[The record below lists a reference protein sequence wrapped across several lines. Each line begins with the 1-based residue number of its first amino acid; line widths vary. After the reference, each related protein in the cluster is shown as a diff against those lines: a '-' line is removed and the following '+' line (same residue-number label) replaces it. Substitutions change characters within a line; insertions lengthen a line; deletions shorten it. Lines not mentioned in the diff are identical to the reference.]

1 MTQALTLRPA
11 QARVLAYTGGPLAIS
26 AVPGAGK
33 TFTLTQL
40 AAKLIAEDGVDPA
53 QILILTYMRSAAREF
68 KRRIAQALATRGR
81 TAYGLQAMTIHA
93 FCLAVVRDATGPAA
107 EDVERLT
114 VLSEPERVRMMM
126 DGLELYLAQ
135 PGALAGWRAR
145 YGEADGDRWADPKQ
159 ATYRAALKALA
170 AAKSRGLGV
179 EAVEAILGP
188 RQPELAFLV
197 RHYETQRAR
206 FGTLDFD
213 DLVGRAIATLRRD
226 EALRAH
232 HQRRWRWVLED
243 EAQDSTPTQHELLQL
258 LVDPAWGGSGN
269 LVRVG
274 DGNQA
279 ILTSFTFNDPRF
291 FRAFCEELG
300 PAGRH
305 VAMDESSRSAPE
317 VLALA
322 NHLVA
327 HVQAHHPD
335 VEVQRA
341 FQRLDIRPATAG
353 KPNPQATAPPS
364 WTVYESKDEERAG
377 VLMHVRELLRRQP
390 EARPAVLL
398 FSNTQAGEYL
408 QVAQAMGIPVGS
420 GDAGAADGEVVL
432 RLLADACRFLALPE
446 TKPQALF
453 SRLLR
458 AWAALRAAPWLDE
471 AASRQWLAGVPLEA
485 LMYPAAGLPPA
496 RPAALAP
503 ADYALVLE
511 LAATLRRLLQARHL
525 PPDELL
531 PTVAQQLVP
540 DPAAP
545 ALAARVV
552 TIARRHVTA
561 WDDPPLALAAE
572 LERLVQAGQG
582 RDLGRPAGEVAP
594 RRPGVLEVLT
604 LHRSKGAEFDA
615 VWLPALG
622 FYSRAG
628 TFFPWSLDH
637 VTLRDQEGFEA
648 EHALLHAD
656 DAEPPTLAQARLTAQ
671 RLLVAERLR
680 LLYVGITRAERELH
694 LSCHGGQAPPH
705 ILALA
710 ERCGRREP

>member
-1 MTQALTLRPA
+1 MTQPLVLRPA

-40 AAKLIAEDGVDPA
+40 ATKLIAEDGVDPA

-68 KRRIAQALATRGR
+68 KRRITAALAAHGR
-81 TAYGLQAMTIHA
+81 TGYGLQAMTIHA
-93 FCLAVVRDATGPAA
+93 FCLAIVQDVTAPDG
-107 EDVERLT
+107 EDSGRLA
-114 VLSEPERVRMMM
+114 VLSEPERVRLLME
-126 DGLELYLAQ
+126 GLEEHLAR
-135 PGALAGWRAR
+135 PGAMAGWRAR

-170 AAKSRGLGV
+170 AAKSCGLGV
-179 EAVEAILGP
+179 EAVEAILAP

-197 RHYETQRAR
+197 RHYETRRAEL
-206 FGTLDFD
+206 GAMDFD
-213 DLVGRAIATLRRD
+213 DLVARAIATLRRD

-243 EAQDSTPTQHELLQL
+243 EAQDSTPMQHELLQL

-279 ILTSFTFNDPRF
+279 IMTSFTFNDPRF
-291 FRAFCEELG
+291 FRAFCDGLE
-300 PAGRH
+300 ASGRH
-305 VAMDESSRSAPE
+305 VGMDESSRSAPE

-322 NHLVA
+322 NHLVTHVA
-327 HVQAHHPD
+327 HHHPD

-341 FQRLDIRPATAG
+341 FRRLDIRPATAG
-353 KPNPQATAPPS
+353 KPNPQATSPPT
-364 WTVYESKDEERAG
+364 WTAYATKDEERAT
-377 VLMHVRELLRRQP
+377 VLMQVRDMLSRNP

-398 FSNTQAGEYL
+398 FSNPQTREYL
-408 QVAQAMGIPVGS
+408 EAAQAMGIPTGE
-420 GDAGAADGEVVL
+420 GDANAADGAEVL
-432 RLLADACRFLALPE
+432 RLLADAMQFLALPE
-446 TKPQALF
+446 ERPQPLF
-453 SRLLR
+453 ARLLG
-458 AWAALRAAPWLDE
+458 AWAGLRAATWVDE
-471 AASRQWLAGVPLEA
+471 AATRRWLASVPLET
-485 LMYPAAGLPPA
+485 LMYPDAGLPPA
-496 RPAALAP
+496 RPPQLAAT
-503 ADYALVLE
+503 DYALVLE
-511 LAATLRRLLQARHL
+511 LAVTLRRLLAARHL

-540 DPAAP
+540 DPGAP

-552 TIARRHVTA
+552 TIARRHAAA

-572 LERLVQAGQG
+572 LRHLLEASQG
-582 RDLGRPAGEVAP
+582 RDLVRPAGEAAP

-622 FYSRAG
+622 FYSRTG

-637 VTLRDQEGFEA
+637 VSLRDQEGFEA

-656 DAEPPTLAQARLTAQ
+656 DPAPPTLAQARLTAR

-694 LSCHGGQAPPH
+694 LSCHGELAPPH

-710 ERCGRREP
+710 ERCERRQP